1 MKKLLILAISLCA
14 VSFTANAQKSLLNT
28 AKKVATESAD
38 QATGGKVT
46 SKTIVGAWQYK
57 APATRIIGKDKALSA
72 GSAVLGATMSDQM
85 AEVFDNTGIK
95 RGFCSI
101 TFRKDGKFS
110 MPIKGKTISGS
121 YSYSSSNHVVTL
133 RVFKSKYG
141 TFTGYAYVSGRS
153 LQLLLP
159 ADKFVTFMSE
169 IGAKSS
175 SMSSFTTKSKKGDV
189 YIGFEFEK

>member
-1 MKKLLILAISLCA
+1 MKRLFIAFVAVCA
-14 VSFTANAQKSLLNT
+14 VAFTANAQKSWVNT

-46 SKTIVGAWQYK
+46 AKTIVGAWRYK
-57 APATRIIGKDKALSA
+57 APATRIIGKNKVLNAS
-72 GSAVLGATMSDQM
+72 SAVLGSAMSDQM
-85 AEVFDNTGIK
+85 AEVFGEVGIK

-101 TFRKDGKFS
+101 TFKKDGKFS
-110 MPIKGKTISGS
+110 MPIKGRTVSGS
-121 YSYSSSNHVVTL
+121 YSYSSSNHYVTL

-189 YIGFEFEK
+189 YLGFEFEK